1 MAGGRIGREKQ
12 KPCLR
17 LSEMGSGWGEDIG
30 SSYVEIDMGNQHLY
44 LYIDG
49 EIILESDFVSGNIS
63 RGFGTPAGV
72 FGLTYKERNATLRG
86 ENYTTPVDY
95 WMPFNGGIGLHDAD
109 WRSGFGGTIYKTNG
123 SHGCVNLPPSKTKEL
138 YDYLY
143 KNVPVICHS

>member
-1 MAGGRIGREKQ
+1 MCIRDRVRNGERVEREPLYFARGYATGR
-12 KPCLR
+12 P
-17 LSEMGSGWGEDIG
+17 GEDIG

-86 ENYTTPVDY
+86 ENYTTPEMCIRDS
-95 WMPFNGGIGLHDAD
+95 PIGPI
-109 WRSGFGGTIYKTNG
+109 SY
-123 SHGCVNLPPSKTKEL
+123 V
-138 YDYLY
+138 
-143 KNVPVICHS
+143 